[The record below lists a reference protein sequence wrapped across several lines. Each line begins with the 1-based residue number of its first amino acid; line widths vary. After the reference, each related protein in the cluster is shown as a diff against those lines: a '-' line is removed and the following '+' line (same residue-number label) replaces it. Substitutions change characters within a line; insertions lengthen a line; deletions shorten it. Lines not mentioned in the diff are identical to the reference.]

1 MSDIISFDGKA
12 TVDVQGYPDVKF
24 SEMMKDYPNKWMAYL
39 GLGMSFITAL
49 NLPMFG
55 FVLS

>member
-1 MSDIISFDGKA
+1 
-12 TVDVQGYPDVKF
+12 
-24 SEMMKDYPNKWMAYL
+24 MKDYPNKWMAYL